1 MRAPTITDPPQQL
14 GQLHGLSP
22 KRVAAV
28 PDIVNKPAKKQ
39 QAGSRSF
46 RKEKRPARDHH
57 AYSSDSGDL
66 SRRCAIMRENTK
78 YAVTYSP

>member
-28 PDIVNKPAKKQ
+28 PDILNKPAKKTAARLPLLQ
-39 QAGSRSF
+39 KGKAAR
-46 RKEKRPARDHH
+46 KRP
-57 AYSSDSGDL
+57 
-66 SRRCAIMRENTK
+66 SRIL
-78 YAVTYSP
+78 

>member
-28 PDIVNKPAKKQ
+28 PDIVNKPAKNSSPTP
-39 QAGSRSF
+39 APCE
-46 RKEKRPARDHH
+46 RKRGPQETITPT
-57 AYSSDSGDL
+57 L
-66 SRRCAIMRENTK
+66 AIQT
-78 YAVTYSP
+78 VFP